1 VATIA
6 DVAQRAGV
14 SVSTAARVL
23 SGSGYA
29 GEQTRQRV
37 LQAAEE
43 LGYVANHVA
52 RSLRL
57 RRTNMIGLLI
67 ADVENSF
74 YSVIAKGVESV
85 CKAAG
90 YHVVLCNSSDDP
102 DEETAYLRVLEGI
115 RVDGLIITPT
125 SHNRRQLERL
135 RQKGIV
141 IVQIDRRVEGLRSD
155 AILVDNEAGA
165 AHAVSHL
172 IAAGHSRIGII
183 TGPLDVTTGKERL
196 QGYERALEEHGIR
209 KHSSL
214 ARTGSFRRDHAIQD
228 AQELI
233 TAEPRPTAIFAANNI
248 LAEACLFALADRGLR
263 VPRDVSLVAFDDTP
277 WMRMVN
283 PPVTTIRQPTPDMA
297 HSAAELLLRRLRS
310 PSAEPPATMV
320 FHTELVVRD
329 SVAPVSKAS
338 AVS

>member
-37 LQAAEE
+37 LAAAEE
-43 LGYVANHVA
+43 LGYVANHIA

-57 RRTNMIGLLI
+57 RYTNMIGLLI

-85 CKAAG
+85 CKEAG
-90 YHVVLCNSSDDP
+90 YHVVLCNSNDDP
-102 DEETAYLRVLEGI
+102 DEEKAYLKVLEGI
-115 RVDGLIITPT
+115 RVDGLIVTPT
-125 SHNRRQLERL
+125 SHNRRLLERL

-165 AHAVSHL
+165 AQAVSHL
-172 IAAGHSRIGII
+172 IDAGHTRIGIM
-183 TGPLDVTTGKERL
+183 TGPLDVTTGRERL
-196 QGYERALEEHGIR
+196 RGYERALEEHGIEGR
-209 KHSSL
+209 PSL
-214 ARTGSFRRDHAIQD
+214 VRTGSFRRDHAIQD
-228 AQELI
+228 AKELI
-233 TAEPRPTAIFAANNI
+233 AADPRPSAIFAANNI
-248 LAEACLFALADRGLR
+248 LAEACLIALADRGMR
-263 VPRDVSLVAFDDTP
+263 VPRDVSVVAFDDTP
-277 WMRMVN
+277 WMSMIN
-283 PPVTTIRQPTPDMA
+283 PPVTTVRQPTQDMA
-297 HSAAELLLRRLRS
+297 HSGAELLLRRLRN
-310 PSAEPPATMV
+310 PGAEPPATMV
-320 FHTELVVRD
+320 FRTELVLRG
-329 SVAPVSKAS
+329 SVTPAPRAKALS
-338 AVS
+338 

>member
-6 DVAQRAGV
+6 DVAQRASV

-37 LQAAEE
+37 LRAAEE

-74 YSVIAKGVESV
+74 YSVIAKSVESV

-102 DEETAYLRVLEGI
+102 NEETAYLKVLEGI

-125 SHNRRQLERL
+125 SHNRHLLERL

-141 IVQIDRRVEGLRSD
+141 IVQIDRRVEGLQSD

-165 AHAVSHL
+165 VDAVSHL
-172 IAAGHSRIGII
+172 IAAGHARIGIM
-183 TGPLDVTTGKERL
+183 TGPLDVTTGRERL
-196 QGYERALEEHGIR
+196 QGYERALREHGI
-209 KHSSL
+209 KQHSSL
-214 ARTGSFRRDHAIQD
+214 VRTGSFRRDHAIQG

-233 TAEPRPTAIFAANNI
+233 TAEPRPTAIFTANNI
-248 LAEACLFALADRGLR
+248 LAEACLIALAERGLR

-310 PSAEPPATMV
+310 PSGERPATMV

-329 SVAPVSKAS
+329 SVAPVSRAGS
-338 AVS
+338 VS